1 MKTKSL
7 FSFLLLLATCL
18 VDSSAFCNCSKEDH
32 DYVDLGLPSGTL
44 WATCNV
50 GASSPEEYGDYFAWG
65 EIEPKNDYIVSTY
78 KYCKGTFSTL
88 TKYCTNSS
96 CGTVDNKTELEPSD
110 DAATAN
116 WGSGWQMP
124 SFEQC
129 RELYNSSY
137 TTTTWTTMNGKYG
150 RKITSKSNGNSIFL
164 PAAGCRRG
172 TSLDS
177 AGSFGCY
184 WSRSL
189 YAGYS
194 NDAYVLFFNSRNI
207 FTGNVIRRSGH
218 SVRPVRVKK

>member
-7 FSFLLLLATCL
+7 LSFLLLLATCL

-137 TTTTWTTMNGKYG
+137 TITTWTALNGVLG

-207 FTGNVIRRSGH
+207 FTGNVIRYRGW

>member
-1 MKTKSL
+1 MKAKSL
-7 FSFLLLLATCL
+7 FSFRLLLATCL
-18 VDSSAFCNCSKEDH
+18 IGSSVFCSWSKEDH

-65 EIEPKNDYIVSTY
+65 EIEPKNDYSWSTY

-110 DAATAN
+110 DAATVN

-124 SFEQC
+124 SYKQYE
-129 RELYNSSY
+129 ELINNSY
-137 TTTTWTTMNGKYG
+137 TTTAWTTLNGVYG

-164 PAAGCRRG
+164 PAAGICYDA
-172 TSLDS
+172 SLYL
-177 AGSFGCY
+177 AGCDGHY

-189 YAGYS
+189 TNYS
-194 NDAYVLFFNSRNI
+194 YNACALYFSTFIYTRYLYRYY
-207 FTGNVIRRSGH
+207 GA

>member
-7 FSFLLLLATCL
+7 FSFILLLATCL

-50 GASSPEEYGDYFAWG
+50 GANSPEEYGDYFAWG

-137 TTTTWTTMNGKYG
+137 TTPTWTTMNGKYG

-164 PAAGCRRG
+164 PAAGYRRG

-207 FTGNVIRRSGH
+207 FTGNVIRYRGW
-218 SVRPVRVKK
+218 SVRPVRVQK

>member
-1 MKTKSL
+1 MKAKRY

-18 VDSSAFCNCSKEDH
+18 VGSSVFCSWSKEDH

-50 GASSPEEYGDYFAWG
+50 GANSPEEYGDYFAWG

-164 PAAGCRRG
+164 PAAGYRRG

-207 FTGNVIRRSGH
+207 FTGNVIRYRGW
-218 SVRPVRVKK
+218 SVRPVRVQK

>member
-1 MKTKSL
+1 MKAKSL
-7 FSFLLLLATCL
+7 FSFRLLLATCL
-18 VDSSAFCNCSKEDH
+18 IGSSVFCSWSKEDH

-65 EIEPKNDYIVSTY
+65 EIEPKNDYSVSTY

-164 PAAGCRRG
+164 PAAGCRYD
-172 TSLDS
+172 TSLGS
-177 AGSFGCY
+177 AGSGGGY

-189 YAGYS
+189 SENFSHNACYLYFYS
-194 NDAYVLFFNSRNI
+194 GGIDAYDDDRYY
-207 FTGNVIRRSGH
+207 GR

>member
-1 MKTKSL
+1 MKAKSF
-7 FSFLLLLATCL
+7 FSFRLLLATCL
-18 VDSSAFCNCSKEDH
+18 IGSSVFCSWSKEDH

-150 RKITSKSNGNSIFL
+150 RKITSRSNGNSIFL

-207 FTGNVIRRSGH
+207 FTGNVIRYRGW